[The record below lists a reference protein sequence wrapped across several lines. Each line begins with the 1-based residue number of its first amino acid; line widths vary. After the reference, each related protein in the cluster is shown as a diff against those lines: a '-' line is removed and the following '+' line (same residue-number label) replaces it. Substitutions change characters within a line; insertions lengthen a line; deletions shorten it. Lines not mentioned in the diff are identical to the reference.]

1 MIKRASRYSASV
13 LITLVFI
20 SNVQAGL
27 VFVLKPQ
34 DYMLAF
40 ELNGLPG
47 EIAVA
52 GTGLLFLMWNV
63 PYLFALLNPVKYRIS
78 LLQAVLMQAIG
89 LGGET
94 LLLKQISA
102 EIYPAL
108 HSSILRFIVFD
119 GAGLLF
125 LLAAL
130 FLVRSSFRKNGK
142 AV

>member
-1 MIKRASRYSASV
+1 MIKPAYRYSASV

-27 VFVLKPQ
+27 AFVLKPQ
-34 DYMLAF
+34 EYISAF
-40 ELNGLPG
+40 ELKGLPG

-63 PYLFALLNPVKYRIS
+63 PYLFALIDPVKYRIS
-78 LLQAVLMQAIG
+78 LLQAILMQTVG
-89 LGGET
+89 LVGET
-94 LLLKQISA
+94 VLLQKISV

-108 HSSILRFIVFD
+108 NSSILRFIVFD

-125 LLAAL
+125 LLTAF
-130 FLVRSSFRKNGK
+130 FLVRSSFHNIK
-142 AV
+142 